1 MGAGTN
7 LLHAAVIHGMAMNNH
22 YRHAASSFRHRVL
35 YILLSATR
43 IRAKAGESL
52 TELLCSCAAGTS
64 SFQSLATPAIP
75 DPIGTLLNQ
84 NTNYANIISSAH
96 PDPVPSNLVNQLVE
110 NPLGPQLD
118 AAFKALPSVQVFP
131 HPRRHVTAP

>member
-1 MGAGTN
+1 MLCACAGG
-7 LLHAAVIHGMAMNNH
+7 V
-22 YRHAASSFRHRVL
+22 
-35 YILLSATR
+35 
-43 IRAKAGESL
+43 
-52 TELLCSCAAGTS
+52 S

-96 PDPVPSNLVNQLVE
+96 PDPVPSNVVNQLIE

-118 AAFKALPSVQVFP
+118 AAFKALPSLQVRYP
-131 HPRRHVTAP
+131 

>member
-1 MGAGTN
+1 
-7 LLHAAVIHGMAMNNH
+7 MALTACVVLS
-22 YRHAASSFRHRVL
+22 AASLTVL
-35 YILLSATR
+35 CA
-43 IRAKAGESL
+43 
-52 TELLCSCAAGTS
+52 CAAGTS

-96 PDPVPSNLVNQLVE
+96 PDPVPNNIVNQLIE

-118 AAFKALPSVQVFP
+118 AAFKALPSLQARTPSSSIATCMHACNF
-131 HPRRHVTAP
+131 HHGTIAPGSSHACAPVVGCALYGVRIG